1 MWHVTFLKCYL
12 FLFKVKFNLAVD
24 AIFEAESLTV
34 DAQDIDAEMKLQEE
48 QYKVDFFKLYESLF
62 QVRIVVNL
70 SLKVS
75 VI

>member
-1 MWHVTFLKCYL
+1 
-12 FLFKVKFNLAVD
+12 VKFNLAVD

>member
-1 MWHVTFLKCYL
+1 M
-12 FLFKVKFNLAVD
+12 KFNLAVD

-62 QVRIVVNL
+62 QLRLVVNL